1 MKITDKIGLPHQNQI
16 CKKLYVKFGVSSV
29 IDLGAGNNP
38 QEKICGKLS
47 IRQLLIDLGYPEST
61 SPQIQRRSINIL
73 DFTEIERAISEFVE
87 EKEEKVDAVVSIGNI
102 EHLKREDGELLLNRV
117 ESWAKKLVIFETP
130 NGFVHQGPVDNNI
143 HQIHLSGWVPQ
154 DFYKRGYKVY
164 GTTGLKILK
173 KDSNKGE
180 YKFPIRGMKL
190 IDVLITRILFAK
202 FFPSLCFNF
211 IAFKIIE

>member
-1 MKITDKIGLPHQNQI
+1 M
-16 CKKLYVKFGVSSV
+16 
-29 IDLGAGNNP
+29 GAGKNP
-38 QEKICGKLS
+38 QEKICSDLS

-61 SPQIQRRSINIL
+61 SPRIQRRSINIL
-73 DFTEIERAISEFVE
+73 DFTSIERAISEFVDDR
-87 EKEEKVDAVVSIGNI
+87 VDALVSIGSI
-102 EHLKREDGELLLNRV
+102 EHLKREDGESLLNQV

-190 IDVLITRILFAK
+190 LDVLISRILFAK

-211 IAFKIIE
+211 IAFKKIE

>member
-1 MKITDKIGLPHQNQI
+1 
-16 CKKLYVKFGVSSV
+16 
-29 IDLGAGNNP
+29 LGAGNNP
-38 QEKICGKLS
+38 QEKICSDLS

-61 SPQIQRRSINIL
+61 SPSIQRRSINIL
-73 DFTEIERAISEFVE
+73 DFASIERAISEFVD
-87 EKEEKVDAVVSIGNI
+87 EKVDAVVSIGNI
-102 EHLKREDGELLLNRV
+102 EHLKRDHGELLLNRV

-180 YKFPIRGMKL
+180 YKFPVRGMKL
-190 IDVLITRILFAK
+190 LDVLLTKILFVK
-202 FFPSLCFNF
+202 YFPSLSFNF
-211 IAFKIIE
+211 IAFKKLI